1 MVERIPKAS
10 GSLPRRSFRS
20 VLGSLA
26 KVWRVFPVDDEE
38 AIQNL
43 GAPGTQPLPSPFRL
57 SVWNLYKGH
66 GGLAFRRDL
75 SVLLQ
80 RSDLLLAQEALLDQ
94 RLKEVLLQTRS
105 CATHAAAYMRSDR
118 LRDGV
123 MSVCGAAVADQPRR
137 WLSDRREPLFRTP
150 KAALLTE
157 YPLEGRSTPLRVLN
171 LHASLFRTPQQA
183 RHEVRVW
190 VGRAA
195 RSDGPLIVAG
205 DFNTFS
211 RAHFLGVSRELSRF
225 GLRHVPVEPEPRS
238 RRNALDQV
246 FLRGLRTN
254 GARAVTEVRSSD
266 HFPLECEVRVR

>member
-1 MVERIPKAS
+1 MVDRIPKAS

-26 KVWRVFPVDDEE
+26 KVWRVFPINDED

-43 GAPGTQPLPSPFRL
+43 GTPGTEPLSSSFRL
-57 SVWNLYKGH
+57 AVWNLYKGH
-66 GGLAFRRDL
+66 GGSAFRRDL
-75 SVLLQ
+75 AALLQ
-80 RSDLLLAQEALLDQ
+80 RSDLLLAQEALLDPC
-94 RLKEVLLQTRS
+94 LKEVLTQTRS
-105 CATHAAAYMRSDR
+105 SATHAAAYMRSDR

-123 MSVCGAAVADQPRR
+123 MSVCGAAIADEPKR

-157 YPLEGRSTPLRVLN
+157 YSLAGGSTSLRVLN
-171 LHASLFRTPQQA
+171 LHASLFRTPRQA
-183 RHEVRVW
+183 RREIRDW
-190 VGRAA
+190 VERAA
-195 RSDGPLIVAG
+195 QPDGPLIVAG

-211 RAHFLGVSRELSRF
+211 RAHFLWVARELSRW
-225 GLRHVPVEPEPRS
+225 GLRHVPIEPTPRS
-238 RRNALDQV
+238 RRTALDQV

-266 HFPLECEVRVR
+266 HFPLECEIRVR